1 MFNLLKEIAMKE
13 SIEELAGIWHTYLN
27 KVHEDKSERA
37 YELIYNVLPAELGTI
52 TPKDSN
58 LLVGSSGGTG
68 RITAGPWF
76 ATFDKRVTTKPTE
89 GLYVVFLFSVDMSR
103 LVLQLGLATTQF
115 TNFHGSGQKGLD
127 FINSASGAV
136 RKSLTGLLSSNRF
149 NRIKSRLSYKPSD
162 LKTSKSNKLQ
172 IAYEQASVLNIS
184 YEIKN
189 LNNKTLVEDYIDILS
204 LYTKAIDVDVIPSI
218 DTLLCQ
224 TIDSSNAP
232 GTNISSLKVT
242 EFEPRI
248 KKTQLNSNP
257 SRINFRTKL
266 GVKANTKAIGD
277 IGEQVVLKFEKE
289 KLINAGRADLA
300 DRVVHEEAE
309 NNYPGWDITSFN
321 IDGSPIQIE
330 VKATTSTSINSPI
343 LTANEWSAAII
354 KGDSYYIYLV
364 TGVKKGKADKIEI
377 LQNPHRLSTSKDISL
392 EVHSYQLKLY

>member
-1 MFNLLKEIAMKE
+1 MAMKKN
-13 SIEELAGIWHTYLN
+13 IQELADIWQKYLT
-27 KVHEDKSERA
+27 KVNEDSSERA
-37 YELIYNVLPAELGTI
+37 YELIYDVLPSELDLI

-58 LLVGSSGGTG
+58 LLTGSSGGTG

-76 ATFDKRVTTKPTE
+76 ATFDKRITVKPTE

-115 TNFHGSGQKGLD
+115 TNFHGSGHKGLD

-136 RKSLTGLLSSNRF
+136 RRSLTGLLSSKRF
-149 NRIKSRLSYKPSD
+149 KRLKSRVSYGPSD

-172 IAYEQASVLNIS
+172 IAYEHASVLNIS

-189 LNNKTLVEDYIDILS
+189 LNNKTLVDDYIDILS
-204 LYTKAIDVDVIPSI
+204 LYTTAIDVDVIPSI

-232 GTNISSLKVT
+232 GANISSLKVT
-242 EFEPRI
+242 EFEPRE
-248 KKTQLNSNP
+248 KKTQKSFNL
-257 SRINFRTKL
+257 SRISFSPKL
-266 GVKANTKAIGD
+266 SIKANTKAIGD
-277 IGEQVVLKFEKE
+277 IGEQVVLKYEKE
-289 KLINAGRADLA
+289 KLIHAGRSDLA
-300 DRVVHEEAE
+300 DKVIHEEAQ

-330 VKATTSTSINSPI
+330 VKATTSLSINSPI

-364 TGVKKGKADKIEI
+364 TGVKKGRADKIEI
-377 LQNPHRLSTSKDISL
+377 LQDPHKLSKSKDISL
-392 EVHSYQLKLY
+392 EVLSYQLKLY